1 MSNPILTQC
10 YVSNKYLVQ
19 NVHILL
25 DFQTKH
31 SKKSFNVKFAGSW
44 IKIWGSNRIR
54 R

>member
-25 DFQTKH
+25 DFQTQPSTKR
-31 SKKSFNVKFAGSW
+31 SDVKIAGSW
-44 IKIWGSNRIR
+44 KKFEEVIG
-54 R
+54 